1 VIPYPSEPRVSNLVN
16 PGSLIPEI
24 EGAAAALP
32 AADAPLHKRRAA
44 PATVKRETF
53 STSRRLEFLSLS
65 ELEKQSGYDR
75 DRWPEVIVK
84 ELVDNALDACEE
96 SGVPPE
102 VSIEITDRCI
112 VVTDNG
118 PGMPPETVHGIVDLD
133 RRVSSRESYMA
144 PDRGAQGNATKVL
157 LGMPFALRPDAPGS
171 LEIEAHGLRH
181 VLAVGVDGLSDVP
194 AVTLDTQ
201 PGVVKTG
208 TRVSVH
214 LPCSLTDDESPFFQ
228 VDGSPRA
235 VYRRVLR
242 MHMAFAALNPH
253 LSLSLTWN
261 GDPFGPEVPS
271 NPDWPKWRPGNP
283 TSVHWYDAAKFAALV
298 KRCIAS
304 DRDRGVDRPVRQFVA
319 MFDGMSS
326 TGVQRDVLAEC
337 SMARTGLSAL
347 APDGEPDAKLIAALH
362 DAMRQRAKVVA
373 AKRLG
378 CIGREHLQSVA
389 VGFGAD
395 PETFR
400 YVRVLHDDDASP
412 AVTEIG
418 FAAPVDDDTRLLLCG
433 VNWSAAI
440 RNPFRLRGTGSWDS
454 SLDAVLQQRYA
465 GDDEPVVMIVH
476 HAQVGATYT
485 DRGKGTLSLSQSVS
499 SRIREAVEK
508 ATLPWWKQ
516 RKAEERESRAILRR
530 SEAMKQ
536 HKPRTVSIKQAAHEI
551 MPAVYAEL
559 SSDGQG
565 GTLPVNA
572 RQFMYRARPLIL
584 ERTGKTEMG
593 DAYFTQRLLPDFISD
608 NPDVA
613 GEWDVVYDD
622 RGHFTEPHTRHVV
635 NLGTIDVRKYL
646 ARCGP
651 LPSVMPTLGVT
662 KVALHPTHGPCNRF
676 AAVLFIEKEGFMP
689 LLSRV
694 RLAERYDLAIMS
706 TKGLSN
712 VAARRLVDE
721 VCGEAG
727 VPLFVLHDFDKAGF
741 SILGTLRNSTRRYQ
755 YRNAVEVIDLGVR
768 LEDVQRWNLQ
778 AEPVMYGRGGNGNRA
793 NANPRDN
800 LRENGA
806 TDDELAFLVSD
817 PEITSRNGKPRHVYR
832 GQRVELNAF
841 APRDFVAWIEGK
853 LQAHGVAKVIP
864 DDDALAAQYRCGV
877 AHAELS
883 RRILELESRFV
894 VDAAEC
900 VVPATL
906 RESVQTILQ
915 ADPALSWDHAVL
927 RVARN
932 AGKQDDTR

>member
-1 VIPYPSEPRVSNLVN
+1 
-16 PGSLIPEI
+16 
-24 EGAAAALP
+24 LP
-32 AADAPLHKRRAA
+32 AADAPMHKRRAA
-44 PATVKRETF
+44 PATAKRETF
-53 STSRRLEFLSLS
+53 ATSRRLEFLSLP
-65 ELEKQSGYDR
+65 ELEKQSGYTR

-102 VSIEITDRCI
+102 VSVEITDRCI

-118 PGMPPETVHGIVDLD
+118 PGMPAETVQGIVDLD
-133 RRVSSRESYMA
+133 RRVSSREAYMA

-171 LEIEAHGLRH
+171 LEIEANGLRH
-181 VLAVGVDGLSDVP
+181 VMGVTVDGLSDVP
-194 AVTLDTQ
+194 AVTLNTE
-201 PGVVKTG
+201 PGVVKNG
-208 TRVSVH
+208 TRVTVH

-228 VDGSPRA
+228 VGGCPRV
-235 VYRRVLR
+235 VYRRMVR
-242 MHMAFAALNPH
+242 MYLAFTAMNPH
-253 LSLSLTWN
+253 LALTLKWN
-261 GDPFGPEVPS
+261 GETFGPEPPT
-271 NPDWPKWRPGNP
+271 NPAWRKWRPCDP
-283 TSVHWYDAAKFAALV
+283 TSVHWYDTAKFAALA
-298 KRCIAS
+298 KRCIAG
-304 DRDRGVDRPVRQFVA
+304 DRDRGEDRPVRQFVA
-319 MFDGMSS
+319 MFDGMAG
-326 TGVQRDVLAEC
+326 TAIQRDVLAEC
-337 SMARTGLSAL
+337 GMARTGLSAL
-347 APDGEPDAKLIAALH
+347 APDGEPDAAMIAALH
-362 DAMRQRAKVVA
+362 DAMRRRAKAVA

-378 CIGREHLQSVA
+378 LIGREHLEQVA
-389 VGFGAD
+389 AGFGAD

-400 YVRVLHDDDASP
+400 YVRVLHDDDAGP

-418 FAAPVDDDTRLLLCG
+418 FAAPMVDDDTRVMLCG

-440 RNPFRLRGTGSWDS
+440 RNPFRIRGSGSWDS
-454 SLDAVLQQRYA
+454 SLDAVLQERYA

-485 DRGKGTLSLSQSVS
+485 DRGKGTLSLSPDVS
-499 SRIREAVEK
+499 RRIREAIEK

-516 RKAEERESRAILRR
+516 RKAEERESRAMLRR
-530 SEAMKQ
+530 TEAMKR
-536 HKPRTVSIKQAAHEI
+536 HKPREVSIKQAAHEI

-584 ERTGKTEMG
+584 ARTGKAEMS
-593 DAYFTQRLLPDFISD
+593 DAYFTQRLLPDFIAD
-608 NPDVA
+608 NPNVA

-635 NLGTIDVRKYL
+635 NLGTIDVRRYL

-651 LPSVMPTLGVT
+651 LPSVMPALGVT
-662 KVALHPTHGPCNRF
+662 KVGLHPTHGSCNRY
-676 AAVLFIEKEGFMP
+676 AAVLFIEKEGFAP

-721 VCGEAG
+721 VCGESR

-741 SILGTLRNSTRRYQ
+741 SILGTLRYSTRRYQ

-768 LEDVQRWNLQ
+768 LEDVQEWSLQ
-778 AEPVMYGRGGNGNRA
+778 AEPVMYGRGGAGSRA
-793 NANPRDN
+793 NADPRDN

-806 TDDELAFLVSD
+806 TDDEAAFLVSD
-817 PEITSRNGKPRHVYR
+817 PEITYRNGKARHVYR

-853 LQAHGVAKVIP
+853 LQAHGIAKVIP
-864 DDDALAAQYRCGV
+864 DDATLAAQYRCGV

-883 RRILELESRFV
+883 QRIAELESRFV
-894 VDAAEC
+894 TDTAEC
-900 VVPATL
+900 AVPATL
-906 RESVQTILQ
+906 RQSVQEILQ
-915 ADPALSWDHAVL
+915 ADPTLPWDAAVL
-927 RVARN
+927 RVAHT
-932 AGKQDDTR
+932 AGRAADA